1 MTILLIVLC
10 LFINVNFAFAQEK
23 SEVNPLYQ
31 LPQTSVITED
41 ETTLSSVFLVGSDN
55 GLYKITS
62 NNNVFPLWEEG
73 RVDQLIQLE
82 NSAWLMRTSKGIFYT
97 EDLVNFEERTNG
109 LPFLTIKKYIEKE
122 RNSNNILTYKVLIF
136 LAIYTISYIN
146 GGHINLVN
154 NELGSSFI
162 IFLLYTTSGIFLLV
176 TIFKYISQKDNVIFG
191 IFRNISRNAL
201 IILCVHFFYAF
212 WFDELFHANFYYKL
226 LFVIICTIISIPI
239 FRCYLYKLIGKEKI
253 SIKESLSIK

>member
-82 NSAWLMRTSKGIFYT
+82 NSAWL
-97 EDLVNFEERTNG
+97 
-109 LPFLTIKKYIEKE
+109 
-122 RNSNNILTYKVLIF
+122 
-136 LAIYTISYIN
+136 
-146 GGHINLVN
+146 
-154 NELGSSFI
+154 
-162 IFLLYTTSGIFLLV
+162 
-176 TIFKYISQKDNVIFG
+176 
-191 IFRNISRNAL
+191 
-201 IILCVHFFYAF
+201 
-212 WFDELFHANFYYKL
+212 
-226 LFVIICTIISIPI
+226 IC
-239 FRCYLYKLIGKEKI
+239 CGK
-253 SIKESLSIK
+253 